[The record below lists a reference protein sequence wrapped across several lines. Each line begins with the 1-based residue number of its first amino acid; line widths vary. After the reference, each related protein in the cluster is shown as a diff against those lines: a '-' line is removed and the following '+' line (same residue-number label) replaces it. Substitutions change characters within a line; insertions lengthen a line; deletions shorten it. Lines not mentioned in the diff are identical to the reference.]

1 MNKEEESMSQEPSPA
16 DEPSTAKIDLRS
28 KPQRSSQWRPFSVL
42 FLFGGLLVIGAGTLL
57 VWQFVVPYGQAAPSQ
72 PKSSAPTHPPIVA
85 TFDCKHNLS
94 GLDDALRQEL
104 AAELHLTVAEV
115 TAQIQ
120 AGKSLQD
127 VAATQNVSADHL
139 FQLEHFALKV
149 TVGPLIENHCMSL
162 QDFQHKYPNLSDADL
177 NHDFTLLFS

>member
-1 MNKEEESMSQEPSPA
+1 
-16 DEPSTAKIDLRS
+16 
-28 KPQRSSQWRPFSVL
+28 VL
-42 FLFGGLLVIGAGTLL
+42 LLFGGILVIGAATLL

-85 TFDCKHNLS
+85 TFDCNHSLS